1 MKMTKAAL
9 EEFRRDI
16 EADRLI
22 NRVAVDLMESVKAP
36 VNANPKLK
44 RRITLTEQEVAVVRI
59 ALEEQVVRTGKR
71 LGRCDWDS
79 WMSQVEVSD

>member
-44 RRITLTEQEVAVVRI
+44 KAYYPDRTRGRSRSHRT
-59 ALEEQVVRTGKR
+59 EEQVVRTGKR

>member
-22 NRVAVDLMESVKAP
+22 NRVAADLMESVKAP
-36 VNANPKLK
+36 VNAKPKLK

-79 WMSQVEVSD
+79 WISR